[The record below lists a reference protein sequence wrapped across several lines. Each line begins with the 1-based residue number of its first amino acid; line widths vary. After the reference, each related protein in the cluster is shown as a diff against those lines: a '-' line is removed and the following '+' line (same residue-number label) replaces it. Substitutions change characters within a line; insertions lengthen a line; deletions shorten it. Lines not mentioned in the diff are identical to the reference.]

1 MKAQHVWAEAATMAG
16 IETVSKSNKGG
27 VTMWRKSYP
36 GRISGHA
43 FLLALIVLTIFTL
56 PVYAVKKN
64 LPAGAILEDEVNNA
78 ASGDVLV
85 LDGAPAPINV
95 TIPVNKTITIQGYD
109 DNPCEI
115 LPTDRVIGGQP
126 DTCYAP
132 PNAPVNADFEAGD
145 TGWLFTAIPSPLVPV
160 VPDVSYTPPTS
171 ADIITQEGEPEEGA
185 WHAVYELDPRGAPVE
200 LQYQDPIPT
209 LPQVISEEV
218 RWATSA
224 TNLCNIMDLTTE
236 STYTLPVLPLTLVEN
251 FHADSFP
258 VTLLSNHFH
267 LWLQVPQYSGHTD
280 DKIEVFINNLLV
292 ATADGVMLNA
302 WKTAGIWTRWHV
314 TLTPALPAGPVD
326 VRIQVTTRTDVANPT
341 LVLFGAINVND
352 TVAPGAPSTP
362 DSINLLDYSSNLG
375 AMETYAKSIF
385 DLPALGIVLP
395 PPVDTQTFLAR
406 AGGLGAPYIAASI
419 RAATPVAPG
428 TDSVTLMFEN
438 HEFGSILL
446 SSLPIVP
453 SACGRYIFP
462 LPSHLMNVPGRPR
475 IRVALTPAG
484 SVTRVLVDD
493 FTLSYVTKALEV
505 AYPALAAASNI
516 IPNGGFEKGNF
527 PFLIESPIASP
538 VNCPH
543 ISEVILPTGEAC
555 QGGYA
560 AEFKPM
566 LNLLLWVRL
575 PQTSGLPSDRIEV
588 IVDDGSGNPPIGIV
602 DMNTLTVDGTTKVG
616 LAWGIVSFP
625 FIPATSNFT
634 VVLRSAIATNTEK
647 PSLFLLGAMD
657 IQFGPP
663 VPTALPGPT
672 ALKIAG
678 LTASDI
684 ATVTAIPAAIDP
696 ATDLPPRIFNAPV
709 LAVPGQTH
717 VLRFGGLGTTL
728 KFDAKVMSDIVPG
741 TSTLAVIVNGTE
753 QWSISDSALNTSCDL
768 QQVTP
773 NLIPA
778 SNTAPN
784 FTFSFLSSILPNAAP
799 FDQTEF
805 FVDNVCLSY
814 SAIEDTFAAQLGLA
828 VPCERNQLL
837 ESDFE
842 GTPSSQWTVVPAAV
856 ALTDVVKPAAPC
868 LGTLPN
874 TAAVFSGIQTDFP
887 EWELS
892 LEQNDID
899 LPLVVT
905 ALEFKFQLNTLK
917 DGGTT
922 PGDFKVEIDNPLDV
936 IPPEIIFT
944 RSSNSGGT
952 GTYSEYTEDITAYQG
967 QRVNIRFVAT
977 VKRSTTPAAFALDH
991 IEICESGALGG
1002 ALFRVDAGGDLTLT
1016 SVTLEQAA
1024 TGVEVQGGIAKL
1036 LQTKMR
1042 DLDGTAVEVMGGQ
1055 AFLASA
1061 VLHGN
1066 RANGVHVNGGTAA
1079 VLQSTIR
1086 DNGGAGVL
1094 VDNGSAHIAASL
1106 LDTNGQGI
1114 VRNGGTAFS
1123 YVNWVENND
1132 NAATEVATFDNMN
1145 ATLVKPEYSDSP
1157 WRGKLKTPLLPAS
1170 NAPKLGS
1177 LVSRIITSSGLPNLG
1192 GWARDFECDLRPAF
1206 DKAQVGADHVD
1217 PTPVECPTDSL
1228 GADQQPHLPTDTWT
1242 SHSSNN
1248 ASYVMEQT
1256 PNVSFGSVNYV
1267 TWWGIW
1273 LDGGGAPC
1281 TPPAGVTVFEIATY
1295 DGPGGTETAVETVKP
1310 VGTPLTAYTYGGATL
1325 YKYQH
1330 SFNQD
1335 EFFRDQ
1341 YLSIRAVVIVAD
1353 NCWFHWISSA
1363 TGADA
1368 AVDAAGN
1375 PLNVNLSLCIS
1386 EYTAGDDCSGTSFI
1400 AQPPVT
1406 PLTPWPAAQQSTD
1419 VSPVYERVNT
1429 GANSI
1434 GVIEF
1439 WGVWLTDDTT
1449 PAPCTPPMTPDLVVK
1464 YVNNTDLADAAITAT
1479 DVVTA
1484 HGKLLP
1490 PDMPVAGDA
1499 FTAPDGGLAPMYRY
1513 AFVPQDDPVTAP
1525 DESMIPLNGWLSVQQ
1540 TGGATDSCRFY
1551 WVQSNY
1557 GSNTAVRWDGP
1568 GNTPVTQSV
1577 SMSLCLGLT
1586 PGGSTIS
1593 GCSVTPAILGKDET
1607 GTLEL
1612 TGTNLFMMQQIVL
1625 VPEMALPGTPGDSAN
1640 LSLHI
1645 DLLTSPITQSIT
1657 YSGEMGTTMRVRFRL
1672 PGTFNTAADGMTTIC
1687 TDGRATFETTP
1698 PGATTCDILI
1708 DTVAPVMFNP
1718 GGHAANDASVGG
1730 WPRITTIPPRIVPAG
1745 PAMWIP
1751 ADSTIG
1757 TPMNNANYATEDM
1770 HVYLNAG
1777 TQFAIPFSTA
1787 IDPSIPLT
1795 INLSAIF
1802 RDPVPTHPI
1811 NGTPY
1816 SVEISGFTAWGP
1828 LPQNP
1833 FSLPID
1839 GTAQWNGN
1847 DPGTWSLGDAT
1858 FTPQGVIPAI
1868 GQDMLANWNP
1878 TFGDGNME
1886 PWRTTFKLQA
1896 KDLAGNETELD
1907 NYNSINLYWL
1917 YRTHAKFQTNVDMT
1931 VENPE
1936 VYWRLDRTTADL
1948 PDAKPECAPLARFM
1962 LFRVN
1967 APMMSE
1973 PTNLDTLVYVDE
1985 TAWRMDTLRGSS
1997 LFSSGASLRQ
2007 LLDRFQG
2014 SWMCLAVFG
2023 ADETGNIQYDAPG
2036 GYPNLGAL
2044 RGVSPAAEVNTLVW
2058 MNGERRTPNLAVDT
2072 TLRLEL
2078 FHQKY
2083 NITGRYRN
2091 YGAAQR
2097 IPLPPLAEACD
2108 TRVNADVAMK
2118 ALVPTADAPV
2128 AISNGGIL
2136 WKLYKEGALVARG
2149 TAPMAVDGTTG
2160 FNLMDQL
2167 ELCTPVGTVADLGD
2181 YNPDTTF
2188 KINLGQRL
2196 PWDSFIAY
2204 PPFAADYTTPP
2215 YAIDEIK
2222 ACASLG
2228 AFDFRLG
2235 DEGRQPPRANPNMP
2249 SFRRREI
2256 QYTFTAQTVVLYQ
2269 YIDPATGTQLEDLV
2283 IDATPATNNFSIYVR
2298 EVEEQLRDETPVREF
2313 GR

>member
-625 FIPATSNFT
+625 FIPATSDFT
-634 VVLRSAIATNTEK
+634 VILRSAIATNTET

-672 ALKIAG
+672 ALKIAS
-678 LTASDI
+678 LTATDI
-684 ATVTAIPAAIDP
+684 ATVTVIPAAIDP
-696 ATDLPPRIFNAPV
+696 ATDLPPRIFNAPSV
-709 LAVPGQTH
+709 AVSGQSH
-717 VLRFGGLGTTL
+717 VLRFGGIGTTL
-728 KFDAKVMSDIVPG
+728 KFQAKLMSPLVPGNSTLSVMVDGVEQESILDADLSTNCALQVISPDRFPTETAKVD
-741 TSTLAVIVNGTE
+741 
-753 QWSISDSALNTSCDL
+753 
-768 QQVTP
+768 
-773 NLIPA
+773 
-778 SNTAPN
+778 
-784 FTFSFLSSILPNAAP
+784 FTFSLMSNILPNAAP

-814 SAIEDTFAAQLGLA
+814 CAIQDTIAAQLGLGM
-828 VPCERNQLL
+828 PCDRNQLS
-837 ESDFE
+837 EGDFE
-842 GTPSSQWTVVPAAV
+842 GTPSNEWTVVPAV
-856 ALTDVVKPAAPC
+856 LPFTDIVQSAESC
-868 LGTLPN
+868 LGALPN
-874 TAAVFSGIQTDFP
+874 TAAVFKGIQTDVP
-887 EWELS
+887 TWELA
-892 LEQNDID
+892 LEQAGIVMPATFPLD
-899 LPLVVT
+899 LEL
-905 ALEFKFQLNTLK
+905 KFRLNILK
-917 DGGTT
+917 DGGAT
-922 PGDFKVEIDNPLDV
+922 PGKFTVEVDSNPV
-936 IPPEIIFT
+936 FT
-944 RSSNSGGT
+944 RSSDAGGT
-952 GTYSEYTEDITAYQG
+952 GAYNEYT
-967 QRVNIRFVAT
+967 VNINGVRGMTVPIRFVAT
-977 VKRSTTPAAFALDH
+977 IPRSTTPPAFALDH

-1002 ALFRVDAGGDLTLT
+1002 PLFRVTAGGELILK

-1024 TGVEVQGGIAKL
+1024 TGVQVMDGIAKL

-1042 DLDGTAVEVMGGQ
+1042 DLDGTAVTVTGGQ
-1055 AFLASA
+1055 AFLAST

-1066 RANGVHVNGGTAA
+1066 RDNGVHVNGGTVA

-1094 VDNGSAHIAASL
+1094 VDSGAAHIAASL
-1106 LDTNGQGI
+1106 LDNNGQGI

-1123 YVNWVENND
+1123 YVNWVQNND
-1132 NAATEVATFDNMN
+1132 NAATAVATFANMD
-1145 ATLVKPEYSDSP
+1145 ATVVKPQYSDSP
-1157 WRGKLKTPLLPAS
+1157 WRGKLKMPLQPTSDTPT
-1170 NAPKLGS
+1170 LGT
-1177 LVSRIITSSGLPNLG
+1177 LVSRVITSSTLPNLG

-1330 SFNQD
+1330 SFDQD
-1335 EFFRDQ
+1335 VFSRDQ
-1341 YLSIRAVVIVAD
+1341 YLSIRAMVNAAD

-1363 TGADA
+1363 DGATA

-1449 PAPCTPPMTPDLVVK
+1449 AAPCTPPMTPDLVVK
-1464 YVNNTDLADAAITAT
+1464 YVNNTDLADAAITAA

-1484 HGKLLP
+1484 YGKLLP

-1525 DESMIPLNGWLSVQQ
+1525 DESMIALNGWLSVQQ

-1593 GCSVTPAILGKDET
+1593 GCSVTPAILGKDKT

-1672 PGTFNTAADGMTTIC
+1672 PGTFNTAADGTTPIC
-1687 TDGRATFETTP
+1687 TDGRASFETTP

-1708 DTVAPVMFNP
+1708 DTIEPTLITLPYANSSD
-1718 GGHAANDASVGG
+1718 AATGS
-1730 WPRITTIPPRIVPAG
+1730 PSITAILPPRTG
-1745 PAMWIP
+1745 TMPAMWVPGDI
-1751 ADSTIG
+1751 AVSTPKNLASDILS
-1757 TPMNNANYATEDM
+1757 EDM

-1777 TQFAIPFSTA
+1777 SNSVDPCETA
-1787 IDPSIPLT
+1787 
-1795 INLSAIF
+1795 A
-1802 RDPVPTHPI
+1802 PI
-1811 NGTPY
+1811 NNPISNLIVTLNAYFHDPIPPGYT
-1816 SVEISGFTAWGP
+1816 VEIAGFGSTDFTVSPHDPADLVEDP
-1828 LPQNP
+1828 DYLDD
-1833 FSLPID
+1833 I
-1839 GTAQWNGN
+1839 GTAQWANRSGPIPFTGSVDFDR
-1847 DPGTWSLGDAT
+1847 DPP
-1858 FTPQGVIPAI
+1858 TPI
-1868 GQDMLANWNP
+1868 GQDMSVSWNVEYIS
-1878 TFGDGNME
+1878 TAKYFQ
-1886 PWRTTFKLQA
+1886 TSFKLA
-1896 KDLAGNETELD
+1896 AVDLAGNKTVTD
-1907 NYNSINLYWL
+1907 NMKSITLHWL
-1917 YRTHAKFQTNVDMT
+1917 YCTRAKFQNNVDMT

-1936 VYWRLDRTTADL
+1936 VYWRLDRATPDL
-1948 PDAKPECAPLARFM
+1948 PDAKPECAPLAKFM
-1962 LFRVN
+1962 LFT
-1967 APMMSE
+1967 ADSPIE
-1973 PTNLDTLVYVDE
+1973 PANLIALVGTSSY
-1985 TAWRMDTLRGSS
+1985 RMDTLRGSS
-1997 LFSSGASLRQ
+1997 MFGSFSLRQ
-2007 LLDRFQG
+2007 LLDQYQG
-2014 SWMCLAVFG
+2014 TPMCLVILG
-2023 ADETGNIQYDAPG
+2023 ADETGNVQHD
-2036 GYPNLGAL
+2036 LGAYGTTVDL
-2044 RGVSPAAEVNTLVW
+2044 YTAGVDFELW

-2072 TLRLEL
+2072 TLRMEL

-2204 PPFAADYTTPP
+2204 PPVAADYAIPP
-2215 YAIDEIK
+2215 YANDEIMD
-2222 ACASLG
+2222 CPSLG
-2228 AFDFRLG
+2228 VFDFRLG

-2249 SFRRREI
+2249 SQRRREV
-2256 QYTFTAQTVVLYQ
+2256 QYTFTAQTVVLYR
-2269 YIDPATGTQLEDLV
+2269 YIDPATGTSVEDVV